1 MVLAARCIT
10 LGSLNVM
17 EKERG
22 VIRGCAA
29 KAWHDADSYARES
42 GAIRLADMPRRG
54 LPGGCGPTSF
64 SDCYSLTSACLQ
76 TPAGFLDEVPPE
88 LRDVTETKTFR
99 AGETLTVTPMPSVGS
114 HARGRQEAIPAVAP
128 RFVALCSQPIQGAL

>member
-29 KAWHDADSYARES
+29 KAWHDTDSYARVP

-54 LPGGCGPTSF
+54 LPGGCGPISF
-64 SDCYSLTSACLQ
+64 SDRYSLTSACLQ
-76 TPAGFLDEVPPE
+76 TPAGFLDEVRPE
-88 LRDVTETKTFR
+88 LRDVAEAKAFR
-99 AGETLTVTPMPSVGS
+99 SRETLTVMPMPSVGS
-114 HARGRQEAIPAVAP
+114 HSRRRP
-128 RFVALCSQPIQGAL
+128 